1 MENNI
6 ELYQPSNGSE
16 GSSFMT
22 DFCDQCRYKPKCK
35 IILYTMVYDIRD
47 KKYPTECCYIN
58 DKPTCTK
65 FKKPEKRKYKKV
77 VDKLTGT
84 LF

>member
-1 MENNI
+1 
-6 ELYQPSNGSE
+6 
-16 GSSFMT
+16 
-22 DFCDQCRYKPKCK
+22 
-35 IILYTMVYDIRD
+35 MVYDIRD

-77 VDKLTGT
+77 VDKLTRT